1 MSATRRTV
9 DITVD
14 AYDAPGLIA
23 VARER
28 ERQRELG
35 HADGAIPPMKHPTI
49 LISHARY
56 FQRVNAERE
65 SCESVLLEEVS
76 EAVEELFTASTASDD
91 SAAAHAMRH
100 ASEEL
105 VQVAATALRFATA
118 IDKMAHDLYAKGAR
132 KCQCQ
137 WEAGDSP
144 CPVHGEESE

>member
-1 MSATRRTV
+1 MTRRTV

-28 ERQRELG
+28 ERQRSLG
-35 HADGAIPPMKHPTI
+35 HKDGAIPPMKHPKI

-56 FQRVNAERE
+56 FQRVNEERE

-91 SAAAHAMRH
+91 AAVARAMRR

-118 IDKMAHDLYAKGAR
+118 LDKMQRDIDAREGGA
-132 KCQCQ
+132 
-137 WEAGDSP
+137 
-144 CPVHGEESE
+144 